1 MTPCA
6 HSDHPLDLALAAVAR
21 YPSGNSV
28 SAATGSV
35 GIAPPLVWGSLDM
48 RSTLPTPLPRLC
60 PSEGDGIEHGQGLE
74 EHGGLESGAGQ
85 GEAQVAGA
93 ARGAGSAGVQVELL
107 NATDRQSMQRLERLI
122 SSRPKDALQL
132 LRKWLKEGLR
142 AERLTAS
149 VRSRAGVVPVS
160 ELQALIGDLSGTA
173 APGAMGAVADAG
185 AAETEAGAAAGA
197 AAGAGAGEGEGR
209 RLLRHR
215 GLLSL
220 AAAVAEASAG
230 PLAPRWEAA
239 GGLKGREGVQ
249 AGRGFAWGRGAGG
262 ESVLGAPSQYSDLL
276 SQLGAI
282 RTQSICF
289 KKKHV
294 RAGGTWREG
303 QQPPAWST
311 HRHF

>member
-1 MTPCA
+1 M
-6 HSDHPLDLALAAVAR
+6 
-21 YPSGNSV
+21 
-28 SAATGSV
+28 
-35 GIAPPLVWGSLDM
+35 
-48 RSTLPTPLPRLC
+48 
-60 PSEGDGIEHGQGLE
+60 
-74 EHGGLESGAGQ
+74 
-85 GEAQVAGA
+85 
-93 ARGAGSAGVQVELL
+93 ELL

-160 ELQALIGDLSGTA
+160 ELQALIGDLTGTTT
-173 APGAMGAVADAG
+173 PGAAGVEAG
-185 AAETEAGAAAGA
+185 AAETEAGAATGA

-239 GGLKGREGVQ
+239 GGLKGREGRR
-249 AGRGFAWGRGAGG
+249 GRFR
-262 ESVLGAPSQYSDLL
+262 S
-276 SQLGAI
+276 
-282 RTQSICF
+282 
-289 KKKHV
+289 
-294 RAGGTWREG
+294 RAGSGLWVGG
-303 QQPPAWST
+303 QSWVHQS
-311 HRHF
+311 RGR